1 MPIDAQAQEDAE
13 VLRSLVV
20 PLEEEIKVLKEKLR
34 NCDDQLQ
41 SYRGGAV
48 GGVTESALV
57 GMLKE
62 RQIAIASPIDAS
74 HDNLDTTN
82 ATAPPCT
89 QCNSLQNQLV
99 AVQKEL
105 TDCRHDCDGHKRDI
119 DRYKEELH
127 KEGALRTDLEQQWQD
142 KRETHKAEV
151 EMLSE
156 KVIGSERQL
165 RELQQRFG
173 DAKDDIEQQ
182 LLSVISEREDIHR
195 HLNTLQNDN
204 DFLAGKYLATSDEL
218 QSQRIDLP
226 NTVEELQ
233 ELLLKCH
240 ESLIEARVGCEF
252 EQRKCVCYLDEAQVL
267 RDQLTAMHNDRQ
279 NYEKENA
286 TRIRT
291 LE

>member
-1 MPIDAQAQEDAE
+1 MSPITKIAQQAQEDAE

-41 SYRGGAV
+41 TYRGGAA
-48 GGVTESALV
+48 GGCTESALV

-62 RQIAIASPIDAS
+62 HQIASSPIGHDKPDATI
-74 HDNLDTTN
+74 DTV
-82 ATAPPCT
+82 PCT
-89 QCNSLQNQLV
+89 QCNTLHHQL
-99 AVQKEL
+99 ATVQKEL
-105 TDCRHDCDGHKRDI
+105 ADTRHECDLQKGDT

-142 KRETHKAEV
+142 KRETHKQEV
-151 EMLSE
+151 EMLTE
-156 KVIGSERQL
+156 KVSASESQL
-165 RELQQRFG
+165 RDLQQRFS
-173 DAKDDIEQQ
+173 DVKDDIEQQ
-182 LLSVISEREDIHR
+182 LLSVTSEREDIHR

-204 DFLAGKYLATSDEL
+204 DFLAGKYLATSEEL
-218 QSQRIDLP
+218 QNQRIDLP
-226 NTVEELQ
+226 DTVDELQ

-252 EQRKCVCYLDEAQVL
+252 EQRKCVCYLDETQVL
-267 RDQLTAMHNDRQ
+267 RDQLNAMHNDRL
-279 NYEKENA
+279 NCEKENA